1 MHVTCARDAQRY
13 LSALTPILLQLF
25 ELRLVYEPVDSLTV
39 AYPVRQ
45 FLIYIYLYLTL
56 RLDISQYF
64 NRPFLF
70 WDIEIHSTVLS
81 S

>member
-1 MHVTCARDAQRY
+1 MCAHIDYKNLLTSLLGSTIYPINPYQY

-45 FLIYIYLYLTL
+45 FLIYISVP
-56 RLDISQYF
+56 D
-64 NRPFLF
+64 PAP
-70 WDIEIHSTVLS
+70 
-81 S
+81 